1 MATQPRGTRWSRL
14 DNADTQGLRK
24 ANSRVPM
31 TGEERA
37 AAFLA
42 HARQARSNKIVGG
55 SADTASKGQE
65 RRFKLMQFRNVAPVA
80 KSVAH
85 RGVVERP
92 MDQGLSKML
101 DERRA
106 EMKGRGTS
114 VARVNRYGELE
125 AQADAASPDTAG
137 ETSMNDWESPHPEDR
152 VLDELQEANS
162 SQETE
167 QGGTSIGR
175 MRSAK
180 KEMRLKDAISRK
192 PPSLGDM
199 EI

>member
-1 MATQPRGTRWSRL
+1 M
-14 DNADTQGLRK
+14 RK
-24 ANSRVPM
+24 ANSRVVM

-42 HARQARSNKIVGG
+42 HARQARSNKITTG
-55 SADTASKGQE
+55 SAEASSKGQE
-65 RRFKLMQFRNVAPVA
+65 RRLKLMQFRNIAPVA

-85 RGVVERP
+85 KGVVERP

-114 VARVNRYGELE
+114 VARVNKHEALE
-125 AQADAASPDTAG
+125 AQADTLSPDTT
-137 ETSMNDWESPHPEDR
+137 EESSVKERESPRPEDR
-152 VLDELQEANS
+152 VLDELQDANS

-175 MRSAK
+175 FRSAK
-180 KEMRLKDAISRK
+180 KEMKLKEAIRK